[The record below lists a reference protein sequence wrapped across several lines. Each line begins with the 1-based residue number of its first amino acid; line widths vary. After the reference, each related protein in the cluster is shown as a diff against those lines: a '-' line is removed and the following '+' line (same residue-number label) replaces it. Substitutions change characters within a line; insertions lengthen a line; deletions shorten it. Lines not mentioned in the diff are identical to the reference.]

1 MANEKTKEVLRS
13 LWHPATKSPGKKY
26 VYVLFKVKGHKV
38 LTCELIRFL
47 SEGVTPATV
56 AFKMS
61 DGTPKLAVA
70 WAYAEELACTITDG
84 MIAEAKSAAWA
95 WYKEEE
101 AQDEE
106 D

>member
-1 MANEKTKEVLRS
+1 MAKADKKEVLRS
-13 LWHPATKSPGKKY
+13 LWHSSTESPGQKY
-26 VYVLFKVKGHKV
+26 VYVLFKVKGHKA
-38 LTCELIRFL
+38 LLCELIRFL
-47 SEGVTPATV
+47 SDGVTPATV

-70 WAYAEELACTITDG
+70 WAYAEELACTITEG
-84 MIAEAKSAAWA
+84 MIAQAKDAAWA